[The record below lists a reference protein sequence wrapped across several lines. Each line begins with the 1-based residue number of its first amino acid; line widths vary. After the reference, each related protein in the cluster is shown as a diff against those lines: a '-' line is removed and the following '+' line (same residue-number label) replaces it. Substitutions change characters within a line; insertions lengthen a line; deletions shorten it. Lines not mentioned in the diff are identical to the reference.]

1 MGARLSVLV
10 FGAVLGVSPANA
22 QTPQPQTPPQPSPA
36 PLPGADGANPDGALE
51 SPGDASSDPASDPG
65 VAAPL
70 QPPPATPPPPPAP
83 AEPQVIVRGGG
94 ISTSNGALLV
104 GSGAGLAAG
113 LCLFLAAQW
122 DDGDA
127 EAAAR
132 YEDHSRIAARADR
145 LRIGAA
151 ISAGAGIALGVL
163 AAYRIKVSKEGT
175 ELAISPKKGGAALV
189 LERSW

>member
-1 MGARLSVLV
+1 MGARRSVLV
-10 FGAVLGVSPANA
+10 ISAALGVSQAEAQVPA
-22 QTPQPQTPPQPSPA
+22 TPQPPQPSPA
-36 PLPGADGANPDGALE
+36 PLPDGDAANPAGELE
-51 SPGDASSDPASDPG
+51 GPGDATSDAS
-65 VAAPL
+65 VVAPL
-70 QPPPATPPPPPAP
+70 EPPPATPPPPPAP

-94 ISTSNGALLV
+94 MSTANAALLV

-113 LCLFLAAQW
+113 LCLFLAAQS
-122 DDGDA
+122 DDTDA

-132 YEDHSRIAARADR
+132 YEDHSRIATRADR

-163 AAYRIKVSKEGT
+163 AAYRIKVSSEGT

>member
-1 MGARLSVLV
+1 MGSRLSVLIL
-10 FGAVLGVSPANA
+10 GAVLGVSQANA
-22 QTPQPQTPPQPSPA
+22 QTPQPQTPQPSPA
-36 PLPGADGANPDGALE
+36 PLPAADAADPGVD
-51 SPGDASSDPASDPG
+51 GDASDAGGEEDGSAAA

-70 QPPPATPPPPPAP
+70 QPPPVTPPPPAPP

-94 ISTSNGALLV
+94 MSTANAALLV
-104 GSGAGLAAG
+104 GSGAGLGAG

-163 AAYRIKVSKEGT
+163 AAYRIKFSKEGT